1 MRSFA
6 SEEAGPQASTRNDVA
21 TDTEP
26 GLARDPGVGECEDKY
41 YPRWMLD
48 GDLPFFLLYDFRTYS
63 TKLPSQVLESL
74 KWVGDNSRK
83 KRGKI
88 EKYANKWFTSKYA
101 HGWRKFRQKLY
112 TFAEWLIRLDGWRIY
127 FTQSLIN
134 LLKAH
139 VTVSKRNVWKL
150 FFLLS
155 GKVWVPKRSG
165 VKN

>member
-74 KWVGDNSRK
+74 K
-83 KRGKI
+83 
-88 EKYANKWFTSKYA
+88 
-101 HGWRKFRQKLY
+101 
-112 TFAEWLIRLDGWRIY
+112 
-127 FTQSLIN
+127 
-134 LLKAH
+134 
-139 VTVSKRNVWKL
+139 
-150 FFLLS
+150 
-155 GKVWVPKRSG
+155 
-165 VKN
+165 